1 MSLNNS
7 NNSNLDA
14 SLRRYLEDIRKF
26 PLISINE
33 EIELAKRIKRGE
45 RQAME
50 KLVNANLR
58 FVITI
63 AKQFQGSGLP
73 LKDLIN
79 EGNLGLIRAALRFD
93 ETKGNKFIT
102 YAVWWIRQGIIQ
114 AIQEHARL
122 IRLPQNKLNAL
133 HHISRMQQQLE
144 QELEREPSIEE
155 IANQL
160 ELDKNQI
167 QMITDIASKIASLDS
182 TLDDSKSGYLLKV
195 IENHEADKPDSEILD
210 KSLKK
215 DIKRALASLS
225 AREAEVLRAYFGIDR
240 DKPLTL
246 EEIAEKYRLTRER
259 IRQIKE
265 RGLAKL
271 RHKTRCK
278 NLLMYIE

>member
-1 MSLNNS
+1 MTLNSS
-7 NNSNLDA
+7 NISNLDA
-14 SLRRYLEDIRKF
+14 SLRRYLKDIRKF
-26 PLISINE
+26 PLISIDE
-33 EIELAKRIKRGE
+33 EIELAKRIKNGDR
-45 RQAME
+45 RAME
-50 KLVNANLR
+50 KLVKANLR

-73 LKDLIN
+73 LKDLVN

-114 AIQEHARL
+114 AIQDHARL

-133 HHISRMQQQLE
+133 QHISRMQRHLE

-160 ELDKNQI
+160 DLDKEQVQI
-167 QMITDIASKIASLDS
+167 ITDISSKITSLDS
-182 TLDDSKSGYLLKV
+182 TLDDSNSGYLLKIV
-195 IENHEADKPDSEILD
+195 ENHESDKPDSAILD

-215 DIKRALASLS
+215 DIREALASLT
-225 AREAEVLRAYFGIDR
+225 AREAEILRAYFGIDR

-246 EEIAEKYRLTRER
+246 EEIAERYRLTRER

-278 NLLMYIE
+278 SLLMYVE

>member
-1 MSLNNS
+1 MTFSIS
-7 NNSNLDA
+7 KTSNLDA
-14 SLRRYLEDIRKF
+14 SLRRYLKDIRKF

-33 EIELAKRIKRGE
+33 EIELAKRIKKGD

-50 KLVNANLR
+50 RLVKANLR

-93 ETKGNKFIT
+93 ATKGNKFIT

-114 AIQEHARL
+114 AIQDHARL

-133 HHISRMQQQLE
+133 NHISRMQQQLE

-155 IANQL
+155 IANQM
-160 ELDKNQI
+160 ELDKEQI
-167 QMITDIASKIASLDS
+167 HMITDIASKIASLDS
-182 TLDDSKSGYLLKV
+182 AVDDSKSGYLLKV
-195 IENHEADKPDSEILD
+195 IENHDADKPDSEILN

-215 DIKRALASLS
+215 DIQEALASLS

-271 RHKTRCK
+271 RHRTRCK